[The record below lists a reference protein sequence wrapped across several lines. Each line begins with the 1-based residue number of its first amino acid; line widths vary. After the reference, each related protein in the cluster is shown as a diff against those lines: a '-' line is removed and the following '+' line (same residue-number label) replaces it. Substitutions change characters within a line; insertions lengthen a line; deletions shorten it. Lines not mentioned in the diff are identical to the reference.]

1 MQKEIKINDENNE
14 LENSRIGKFNFYK
27 NLMKRQKFDKCNYE
41 ERKKI

>member
-14 LENSRIGKFNFYK
+14 LENSRTGKFNSHK
-27 NLMKRQKFDKCNYE
+27 NLMKRYKFDKCNHE